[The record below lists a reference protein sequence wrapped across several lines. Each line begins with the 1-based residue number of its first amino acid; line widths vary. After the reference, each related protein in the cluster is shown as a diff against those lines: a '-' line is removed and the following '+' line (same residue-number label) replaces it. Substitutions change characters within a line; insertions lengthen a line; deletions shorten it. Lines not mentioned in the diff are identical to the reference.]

1 MTSVKL
7 LDKKIL
13 ITAAASDLGRHL
25 TQYYLAQGAEV
36 ISLDMAVESLQEL
49 KQAYSGLTC
58 IPCDIT
64 QGKEINAA
72 FAQIERQF
80 GYVDVLINNASIK
93 HNEPLFCFFR
103 QGDRKHHLDA
113 WQSVLDINLTAPFVI
128 SGYFVELLAA
138 KSNPGV
144 IVNISSASPS
154 PGGKG
159 GQSAYAASKAGLH
172 ALSKSW
178 SRELRPLGIRVVS
191 ISPDDIHFVADDANN
206 TATKATGLRKL
217 AGKEAILDLVNLAIN
232 HELMNGKVID
242 LSEPGAT

>member
-1 MTSVKL
+1 M
-7 LDKKIL
+7 DKKIL

-25 TQYYLAQGAEV
+25 TQYYLTRGAEV
-36 ISLDMAVESLQEL
+36 ISLDMAVEPLQEL

-64 QGKEINAA
+64 QSKEISAA

-80 GYVDVLINNASIK
+80 GYADVLINNASIT

-144 IVNISSASPS
+144 IVNISSAFPS
-154 PGGKG
+154 QGGKG

-191 ISPDDIHFVADDANN
+191 IAPDDINFIVDEAKNSVTKE
-206 TATKATGLRKL
+206 TALRTL
-217 AGKEAILDLVNLAIN
+217 AGKEAVLDLVNLAIN

-242 LSEPGAT
+242 LGDSAGA